1 MMTAILSKDDYR
13 EFTIKV
19 DTLVSKGY
27 ELPHQVTALPDG
39 TFEVE
44 LIGEHSL
51 EELDKL
57 TETE

>member
-1 MMTAILSKDDYR
+1 MTAILSKDDYR

-19 DTLVSKGY
+19 ETLVNKGY

-44 LIGEHSL
+44 LLGEHNL
-51 EELDKL
+51 DELDNL
-57 TETE
+57 TETN

>member
-1 MMTAILSKDDYR
+1 MASTILSKDDYR
-13 EFTIKV
+13 EFTVRV

-44 LIGEHSL
+44 LFGEHDL
-51 EELDKL
+51 DELDRL
-57 TETE
+57 TETD